1 MLPSHPEDLKEPKG
15 NLDMKY
21 QIIESYSYDVL
32 KFIEAETKDDARKKA
47 AELPG
52 RRKDDDFCENIS
64 IFKMED

>member
-1 MLPSHPEDLKEPKG
+1 
-15 NLDMKY
+15 MKY

>member
-1 MLPSHPEDLKEPKG
+1 
-15 NLDMKY
+15 MKY

-32 KFIEAETKDDARKKA
+32 KFIDADSEDDALKKA

-64 IFKMED
+64 IFEMENRRK